1 VRDRRITQRC
11 KIHHTLALAHRAGG
25 HHQSRERRAA
35 PTLVT
40 RNDDP
45 KRKACLRRRLDDAV
59 VRSRR
64 DETRS
69 TRETRESVG
78 GIHATMAPS
87 YEVIQSGGDENV
99 ASSSGRIGEE
109 TRERAEVDAEA
120 TAEEETRTLR
130 RDPRWA
136 VRAGARFEATVG
148 ERIREV
154 TTLLDELRASQGK
167 LRGEIEE
174 AREAVAWTD
183 AVEGAKETLE
193 RLPEYARKAQDA
205 NKRMRELRK
214 RLERAEARV
223 SALAS

>member
-1 VRDRRITQRC
+1 
-11 KIHHTLALAHRAGG
+11 
-25 HHQSRERRAA
+25 
-35 PTLVT
+35 
-40 RNDDP
+40 
-45 KRKACLRRRLDDAV
+45 
-59 VRSRR
+59 
-64 DETRS
+64 
-69 TRETRESVG
+69 
-78 GIHATMAPS
+78 MAPS

-120 TAEEETRTLR
+120 TAEEETKTLR

-136 VRAGARFEATVG
+136 VRAGARFEATVW